1 MITIRRVERRSF
13 KTKIYKPRWGTSYVG
28 ELKYFL
34 KIFNPEIT
42 LDLWSLEHLWRYCK
56 PIVYYQQ
63 VGKPEASAHHLHLT
77 INPRIIRATI
87 SIPISDNYP
96 ISLKRLSIL
105 QKSICGMLSPV
116 GSLQLSPSSQ
126 WHPFGPQTG
135 PKVAPLPKAKLPT
148 SLSFLLAFDLR
159 RRTLIWPRKVGS
171 NSVTRKALS
180 INPLL
185 NRRADRVE
193 EIFTFCADKRR
204 AGKRAQ
210 SIRMARCM
218 NGCRQELRVNLSNS
232 KGTGIEVS
240 QELS

>member
-1 MITIRRVERRSF
+1 MESGAPTTVF
-13 KTKIYKPRWGTSYVG
+13 QKP
-28 ELKYFL
+28 E
-34 KIFNPEIT
+34 
-42 LDLWSLEHLWRYCK
+42 
-56 PIVYYQQ
+56 VYYQQ
-63 VGKPEASAHHLHLT
+63 VGKPEASTHHLHLT
-77 INPRIIRATI
+77 INPHVIRATI
-87 SIPISDNYP
+87 FIPISDKYP

-105 QKSICGMLSPV
+105 QKSICGILSPV

-135 PKVAPLPKAKLPT
+135 PKLAPFPKAKLPT

-185 NRRADRVE
+185 NRRADRVD

-210 SIRMARCM
+210 SIRMARRM
-218 NGCRQELRVNLSNS
+218 NDCRQELISPIRRGQGS
-232 KGTGIEVS
+232 KFLRS
-240 QELS
+240 